1 MKLLALMS
9 GLFVFWSIYFTIE
22 MAFCNTDEKVL
33 LADPDE
39 DDLENSDSFV
49 DPAMAPQLGSTTGH
63 ISCIDSVLQ
72 NNSK

>member
-1 MKLLALMS
+1 
-9 GLFVFWSIYFTIE
+9 

-49 DPAMAPQLGSTTGH
+49 DPARAPQLGSTTGH

-72 NNSK
+72 NNAK